1 MIVSRLQ
8 PYKLASQVVG
18 ENYLELADY
27 LRIKAKYYTK
37 ILILM
42 LCLISLFLSRSKSK
56 IIRKI
61 REIVLKPAN
70 C

>member
-1 MIVSRLQ
+1 MIVSTLQ

-37 ILILM
+37 E
-42 LCLISLFLSRSKSK
+42 S
-56 IIRKI
+56 
-61 REIVLKPAN
+61 
-70 C
+70 